1 MFFNREFA
9 AIQLIIKV
17 CRTLQS
23 KTLIVHRIVPDIE
36 KPTAEEIIVSETKD
50 DSAQENKQKRQ
61 EKQKVKK
68 PKAEQESLI
77 IEDLPLFVMIFMVLL
92 VIFKLVAQ
100 ATIDLPP
107 YAVTAVSMASAIS
120 VIFVKN
126 RF

>member
-1 MFFNREFA
+1 
-9 AIQLIIKV
+9 LIF
-17 CRTLQS
+17 
-23 KTLIVHRIVPDIE
+23 PDIE

-50 DSAQENKQKRQ
+50 DTDEEKKQKRQ
-61 EKQKVKK
+61 GKRKVKK
-68 PKAEQESLI
+68 PTAEQESHF

-92 VIFKLVAQ
+92 IIFKLVAQ

-126 RF
+126 RI